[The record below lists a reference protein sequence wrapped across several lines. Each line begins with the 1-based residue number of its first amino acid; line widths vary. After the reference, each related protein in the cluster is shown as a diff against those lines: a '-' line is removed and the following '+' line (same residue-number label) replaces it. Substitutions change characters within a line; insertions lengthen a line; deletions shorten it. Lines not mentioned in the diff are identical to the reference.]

1 MWVLN
6 EGGRGGE
13 KGSYLT
19 VLRVEVASA
28 HSPLGHLSELE
39 VLATALVNPINT
51 RLDKTHTKL
60 YCHVDSPEE
69 LLLEPSHLLIVPTL
83 SKRQATV
90 ILKLCQSSV

>member
-19 VLRVEVASA
+19 ILRVEVASV

-39 VLATALVNPINT
+39 VLAVTLMNPINT
-51 RLDKTHTKL
+51 RSDKTHTKIN
-60 YCHVDSPEE
+60 C
-69 LLLEPSHLLIVPTL
+69 
-83 SKRQATV
+83 K
-90 ILKLCQSSV
+90 